1 MNTALRGSQD
11 VPLGLLRRYLRAHDW
26 RTPGVGTPWAQPVVS
41 QQLSQIAASFMK
53 GREGG
58 KRDFEIYVLSD
69 HGSDEIEITLTTD
82 PSRHD
87 FLRRID
93 GALDTL
99 AAVEQRSPEEVA
111 ADIRSIG
118 FDRVF
123 SRIPDSLVVS
133 DFDPARHSR
142 APHPRHATT
151 ARGDRYNRAFASAFL
166 PKAIEYADNCRFGHT
181 FKGSFGFTIELP
193 LQANVNPTLPV
204 VPEHAP
210 FERRV
215 MERFARGVQTII
227 RAADEGDT
235 KPIVDSVEW
244 GFSAN
249 ACEQFAQ
256 LIEDT
261 APGGMSIGF
270 AFSSEW
276 RTSTELVR
284 IPEFKV
290 NLRHIEV
297 TRAAAKTLMAK
308 PVDRPETVT
317 GLVVDLHA
325 RHDPLGL
332 FGGSKSDETIVI
344 AWRPGGNE
352 EIRVTIPLSQLDYQ
366 KAVAAHTAG
375 LPAKV
380 TGTLEQRGPRT
391 WVMTSVTA
399 VSTGDETA
407 P

>member
-1 MNTALRGSQD
+1 MNPALRGSQD

-26 RTPGVGTPWAQPVVS
+26 RTPGAGTSWAQPVIS

-53 GREGG
+53 GRGGG
-58 KRDFEIYVLSD
+58 KRDFEIYLLSNG
-69 HGSDEIEITLTTD
+69 GSDEIEITLPTD
-82 PSRHD
+82 TSRHD

-99 AAVEQRSPEEVA
+99 AAVEHRSPDEVA

-123 SRIPDSLVVS
+123 SRIPDSLVIDNS
-133 DFDPARHSR
+133 IQLEIAAHHIRDLRRLLA
-142 APHPRHATT
+142 ATATT
-151 ARGDRYNRAFASAFL
+151 ELSPAPSFPRTV
-166 PKAIEYADNCRFGHT
+166 PKAIEYADSCRFAHT
-181 FKGSFGFTIELP
+181 FDGSFGFTIESP
-193 LQANVNPTLPV
+193 LQPNVNPTLSV
-204 VPEHAP
+204 VPENAP

-235 KPIVDSVEW
+235 KPIVNSVAN

-261 APGGMSIGF
+261 SPGGMGIGF
-270 AFSSEW
+270 AFSPEW
-276 RTSTELVR
+276 RTSTELVHL
-284 IPEFKV
+284 PEFKV
-290 NLRHIEV
+290 DLRHIEV
-297 TRAAAKTLMAK
+297 SRAAAKTLMAK
-308 PVDRPETVT
+308 PLDRPETVT

-332 FGGSKSDETIVI
+332 FGGSKSDESIVI
-344 AWRPGGNE
+344 AWRPGEAG
-352 EIRVTIPLSQLDYQ
+352 EIRITVPLSQQDYQ
-366 KAVAAHTAG
+366 TAVAAHTAG
-375 LPAKV
+375 LPVKV

-399 VSTGDETA
+399 IS
-407 P
+407 PLR